1 MKGIDLGKCIEAQ
14 TVSSDDFSLFLDSSE
29 TIHHTRLRIH
39 GKASDMKKEV
49 IILMSAFLIVSN
61 TFH

>member
-1 MKGIDLGKCIEAQ
+1 MKEIDLGKCIEAQ

-39 GKASDMKKEV
+39 SKASDMKKE
-49 IILMSAFLIVSN
+49 LF
-61 TFH
+61 